1 MTKAVM
7 APTADQTTTSVFN
20 GLKQQGGAV
29 VNRLRQDGRH
39 LLLFSLGGVGVVQDL
54 ATDLSHRARRWYDHS
69 LQRGRTMEATIRT
82 NTQRVWNTVR
92 EETAPHPTHD
102 RYRVARVA
110 DLPPGT
116 MRAVVAGLTPVL
128 LANVAGT
135 IYALN
140 NLCPHLSV
148 PLSLGKLEGCVVTC
162 LAHGSQFDVTNGAV
176 VTWVGRTLPLGAEQM
191 LRFKAAKPATTYRV
205 LVHDE
210 DIYVL
215 V

>member
-1 MTKAVM
+1 MTKAVIVPP
-7 APTADQTTTSVFN
+7 AERPVTSMLN

-39 LLLFSLGGVGVVQDL
+39 LLLFGLGGVGAVQDL
-54 ATDLSHRARRWYDHS
+54 ATELSHRARRWYDHS

-82 NTQRVWNTVR
+82 NTQHVWDTVR
-92 EETAPHPTHD
+92 EETAPRPAHD
-102 RYRVARVA
+102 RYKVAQLG
-110 DLPPGT
+110 DLPPGA

-128 LANVAGT
+128 LANVDGT
-135 IYALN
+135 IYALH

-191 LRFKAAKPATTYRV
+191 LRFKAARPATTYRV